1 MFSRVSSLQLDW
13 AGGCRNWSFCGLLVC
28 DLQLV
33 ADLSQPSPAS
43 SPTQVSKLGPTGDPS
58 PTFYI
63 LCTEFSFWECT
74 YHVPIPPLL
83 YCATRKAWY
92 RPRIWSNVAIMT
104 HFFANNEYRRWSWA
118 GSRGTSRTW
127 ELCRAARADIIHTWP
142 GRRLYKTKKHNL
154 TFPWHRDVL
163 PLLLWGLPDD
173 GEGENRYSSKM
184 IFFMFPYLCFRL
196 ILSYFEN
203 FSLLTT

>member
-1 MFSRVSSLQLDW
+1 MCTLIIKIITIGRFGVTLFLGNFLPLYSPAQPRLHQHW
-13 AGGCRNWSFCGLLVC
+13 ARPGEGEEQGLERNWSFCGLLVC

-92 RPRIWSNVAIMT
+92 RPQIWSNVAIMT

-127 ELCRAARADIIHTWP
+127 ELCPAARADMIRNTWP
-142 GRRLYKTKKHNL
+142 GTRAT
-154 TFPWHRDVL
+154 
-163 PLLLWGLPDD
+163 
-173 GEGENRYSSKM
+173 
-184 IFFMFPYLCFRL
+184 
-196 ILSYFEN
+196 
-203 FSLLTT
+203 

>member
-1 MFSRVSSLQLDW
+1 MQTEDW
-13 AGGCRNWSFCGLLVC
+13 CCAGPRPGGGGGLHRNWSFCGLLVC

-118 GSRGTSRTW
+118 GSRGTSRIPEPENCAGQRGQIW
-127 ELCRAARADIIHTWP
+127 FIIRGQA
-142 GRRLYKTKKHNL
+142 GRTNKTKKHNL

-163 PLLLWGLPDD
+163 PLLLWGLPADVQKWK
-173 GEGENRYSSKM
+173 SSSSFCLHHFDHQ
-184 IFFMFPYLCFRL
+184 I
-196 ILSYFEN
+196 
-203 FSLLTT
+203 